1 MLHKIAVVLV
11 SGALVMKAD
20 TKLGWSYSL
29 DGFREA
35 LGTPPQRVLMQAKH
49 GSTSEYTAVPGTW
62 AIVKVLTMSSV
73 AEIGAAYGVGIEVLK
88 TGNQAWH

>member
-1 MLHKIAVVLV
+1 MLHKIAVVLL

-29 DGFREA
+29 DDFREA

-49 GSTSEYTAVPGTW
+49 
-62 AIVKVLTMSSV
+62 
-73 AEIGAAYGVGIEVLK
+73 
-88 TGNQAWH
+88 